1 MAKPMRW
8 EDAQI
13 GRRLRLRD
21 LHVLFTVAQNG
32 SMAKAAAKL
41 GVSQPTVSEVI
52 ADLERLVGARLF
64 DRSSRG
70 IQPTPHGEAL
80 LRRSQNVFDELKQ
93 GFRDLQFLSDPTV
106 GELRIGCPESIASS
120 ILPAILDRFWQ
131 EFPGVLV
138 HTSPASGSVLD
149 LPMLRAR
156 EVDLFV
162 GLTQI
167 PQDDEFDIETLFNDR
182 PVIAVGLQHPL
193 ARRRK
198 VDLAELVQHPW
209 LLTGPH
215 SRNQKII
222 RDLLQKRGLDMPRIA
237 LDSMSVHLRTNLLAK
252 GPYVTM
258 LPNSVLRFNANRFAL
273 KMLDV
278 DIPASPWPVATV
290 TLKNRTLSPIA
301 DRFIVHLR
309 EFVAGNRGLRT
320 SDAAG

>member
-1 MAKPMRW
+1 MVKPMHW

-21 LHVLFTVAQNG
+21 LHILFTVAQNG

-93 GFRDLQFLSDPTV
+93 GFRDLQFLSDPTI
-106 GELRIGCPESIASS
+106 GELRIGCPESMASS
-120 ILPAILDRFWQ
+120 VLPPILDRFWQ
-131 EFPGVLV
+131 QFPRVRA
-138 HTSPASGSVLD
+138 HISPASGSVLD
-149 LPMLRAR
+149 LPTLRAR
-156 EVDLFV
+156 QVDLFV
-162 GLTQI
+162 GLTQM
-167 PQDDEFDIETLFNDR
+167 PQDEEFDVETLFNDR
-182 PVIAVGLQHPL
+182 PVIAVGLHHPL

-198 VDLAELVQHPW
+198 VDLAELVRHPW

-222 RDLLQKRGLDMPRIA
+222 ADLLQKRGLTMPRIV

-258 LPNSVLRFNANRFAL
+258 LPNSVLRFNAHRYAL
-273 KMLDV
+273 KMLNV
-278 DIPASPWPVATV
+278 DIPAGPWPVAIV

-301 DRFIVHLR
+301 HQFIVHLR
-309 EFVAGNRGLRT
+309 EFVASHRGLH
-320 SDAAG
+320 SAHAEG